1 MIHCIIH
8 KTKKVSCPCG
18 CGEYLCPD
26 CEVNRVKGEIR
37 KEHGRNPFEVSSS
50 VPLRV
55 PERPL
60 EA

>member
-26 CEVNRVKGEIR
+26 CEVKRVKGEIR
-37 KEHGRNPFEVSSS
+37 REYGRNPFEVSSP
-50 VPLRV
+50 VGAGCQDR
-55 PERPL
+55 
-60 EA
+60 